1 MNSGVLLMRNTDWM
15 RDLFNQMARYG
26 THPMDYAMEE
36 VRARPRCTTLHG
48 CPDQSCAAMRATP
61 NPHRATCMPV
71 VFDDTLVLVPL
82 LVTGVGDA
90 GALTPV

>member
-36 VRARPRCTTLHG
+36 VRAWPCCTNPCTAALMRVAQPCAHLQTG
-48 CPDQSCAAMRATP
+48 TASCACQRSLAT
-61 NPHRATCMPV
+61 HLC
-71 VFDDTLVLVPL
+71 LCLCL
-82 LVTGVGDA
+82 
-90 GALTPV
+90 

>member
-36 VRARPRCTTLHG
+36 VRRALPHSPHIAALIRVMQPCRISKPAPHHVYASGPR
-48 CPDQSCAAMRATP
+48 
-61 NPHRATCMPV
+61 
-71 VFDDTLVLVPL
+71 
-82 LVTGVGDA
+82 
-90 GALTPV
+90 